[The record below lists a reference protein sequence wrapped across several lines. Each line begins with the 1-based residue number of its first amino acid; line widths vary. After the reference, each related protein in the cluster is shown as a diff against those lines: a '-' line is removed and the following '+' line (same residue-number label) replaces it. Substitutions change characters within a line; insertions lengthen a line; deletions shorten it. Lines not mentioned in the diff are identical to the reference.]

1 MLLRIT
7 YLLIFITTMSFTAVA
22 QQYGPNT
29 EGVSFGIKVGFDMQ
43 NFVGDDIDDAKLKPA
58 YHIGLFTEVPVAP
71 DFYAQT
77 GLFLNSKGARYEEIL
92 VFDGVELGAV
102 EKTLRINY
110 VEIPINF
117 LYKPIVGN
125 GIVTFGGGPYVAYAV
140 AGQYEFSDENQTTE
154 GDIEFTNNVR
164 VEEDDLGAYFRP
176 FDAGVGIVFG
186 YEFNNRIGLQLNTQI
201 GLTNILPDV
210 EGQSPDTSV
219 KNIGFGVS
227 LGYRF

>member
-29 EGVSFGIKVGFDMQ
+29 EGVSYGLKVGFDMQ
-43 NFVGDDIDDAKLKPA
+43 NFVGDDVDDAKLKPA
-58 YHIGLFTEVPVAP
+58 YHVGLFTEVPVAP
-71 DFYAQT
+71 DFYAQP
-77 GLFLNSKGARYEEIL
+77 GLFLNSKGARFEEGPA
-92 VFDGVELGAV
+92 DGFF
-102 EKTLRINY
+102 RINY

-125 GIVTFGGGPYVAYAV
+125 GIVTFGGGPYVAYGV
-140 AGQYEFSDENQTTE
+140 AGQYEISGGSLTMES
-154 GDIEFTNNVR
+154 DIEFTNNVR
-164 VEEDDLGAYFRP
+164 AEDGAGIYFRP

-210 EGQSPDTSV
+210 EGESPDTSV
-219 KNIGFGVS
+219 KNIGFGLS